1 MTRSGCADDRTSVFI
16 TEDGTQLFSNI
27 FWDVEFGDGA
37 MSPRSF
43 FTVPT
48 WCFEGNIQIY
58 SFLVDSRNPYRKE
71 KHLYTFF
78 IRHCFSVIVV
88 ASTTDTVKISLLQ
101 PVAEA
106 EMPCLLRNMKDASAR
121 RSFDLGMLVL
131 DSLQLVPLED
141 LFGI

>member
-1 MTRSGCADDRTSVFI
+1 MTRSGFADDMTSVFI
-16 TEDGTQLFSNI
+16 TEVGTQLFSNI
-27 FWDVEFGDGA
+27 VWDVEFWGWGDE
-37 MSPRSF
+37 SKVF
-43 FTVPT
+43 FMVPT

-71 KHLYTFF
+71 KHLYTF

-88 ASTTDTVKISLLQ
+88 VSTTDTFKISLLQ

-106 EMPCLLRNMKDASAR
+106 EMPCLLRNMKDFSAR

-131 DSLQLVPLED
+131 ESLQLVPLED
-141 LFGI
+141 LFAI